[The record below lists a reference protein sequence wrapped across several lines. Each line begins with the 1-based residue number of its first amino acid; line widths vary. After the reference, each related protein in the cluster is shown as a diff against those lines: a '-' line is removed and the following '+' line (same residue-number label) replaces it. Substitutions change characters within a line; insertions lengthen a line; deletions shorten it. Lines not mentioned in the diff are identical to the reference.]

1 MAGLTDADNAAILA
15 AHNAYP
21 TVPLGLLQAQAM
33 QESGGNAGAV
43 NSSNPDAIG
52 LFQITS
58 ATALQP
64 GYGTTAISP
73 SARTDPATSAM
84 FAAQYD
90 QGLYNADGNN
100 WNSALSQYSGGGY
113 TLDSLASKY
122 PQYAGGIVAAGTPST
137 ATGGTPVSGAASAP
151 APAAA
156 APGLLGSIWLMVEKV
171 LVVFLGIAL
180 VIVALFALFFQ
191 SQFENVH
198 MSDLKDFA
206 ALGA

>member
-21 TVPLGLLQAQAM
+21 TVPLGLLQAQAL
-33 QESGGNAGAV
+33 QESGGNPSAV
-43 NSSNPDAIG
+43 NASNPDAVG

-90 QGLYNADGNN
+90 QGLYNADGQN
-100 WNSALSQYSGGGY
+100 WNNALSQYSGGGY
-113 TLDSLASKY
+113 TLDTLASKY
-122 PQYAGGIVAAGTPST
+122 PQYAGGIVAAGTPIA
-137 ATGGTPVSGAASAP
+137 ATGGTPVSGATSTP
-151 APAAA
+151 APA